1 MDLLSSVVFSDK
13 DRKFVTFP
21 EESGVGTLNLIVPST
36 LVGGMIK
43 VIDSVNFGPN
53 GSSGLFRPRR
63 KPAAVVV
70 GTRYV
75 VVGSASS
82 MLLTA

>member
-1 MDLLSSVVFSDK
+1 
-13 DRKFVTFP
+13 
-21 EESGVGTLNLIVPST
+21 
-36 LVGGMIK
+36 MIK